1 LAEEVGVVDDL
12 AFQQPVE
19 LFDVDPSSYPDSL
32 STLTPRGWLWRG

>member
-19 LFDVDPSSYPDSL
+19 LFGVDPSSDPDSL
-32 STLTPRGWLWRG
+32 SALTPCVWLWRG